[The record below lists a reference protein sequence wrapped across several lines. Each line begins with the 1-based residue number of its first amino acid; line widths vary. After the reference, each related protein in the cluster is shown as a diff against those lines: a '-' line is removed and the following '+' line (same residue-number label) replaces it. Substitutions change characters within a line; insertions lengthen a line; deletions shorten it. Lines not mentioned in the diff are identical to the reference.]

1 LSAILFAGFL
11 SMSAAAIGYPTTARA
26 VPLLVGLFGAA
37 LSAVQFVR
45 AMRQRQTVS
54 VEDFASLSRGH
65 LAMFVWLVGAA
76 AAVAVLGILAGGAI
90 FVIAFLRG
98 RLGESWSSAVPAGLA
113 LSAVLHL
120 MLERGLGV
128 YLFGG
133 LIWR

>member
-1 LSAILFAGFL
+1 MTVVAS
-11 SMSAAAIGYPTTARA
+11 GYPPIARA
-26 VPLLVGLFGAA
+26 MPMIVGVFGAA
-37 LSAVQFVR
+37 LSAIQFVL
-45 AMRQRQTVS
+45 AMRRRQRVPVGQS
-54 VEDFASLSRGH
+54 LSLSRGH
-65 LAMFVWLVGAA
+65 LAMFAWLLGAA

>member
-1 LSAILFAGFL
+1 MFA
-11 SMSAAAIGYPTTARA
+11 
-26 VPLLVGLFGAA
+26 
-37 LSAVQFVR
+37 
-45 AMRQRQTVS
+45 
-54 VEDFASLSRGH
+54 
-65 LAMFVWLVGAA
+65 WLVGAA

>member
-1 LSAILFAGFL
+1 MFA
-11 SMSAAAIGYPTTARA
+11 
-26 VPLLVGLFGAA
+26 
-37 LSAVQFVR
+37 
-45 AMRQRQTVS
+45 
-54 VEDFASLSRGH
+54 
-65 LAMFVWLVGAA
+65 WLVGAA
-76 AAVAVLGILAGGAI
+76 AAGGRVGILAGGAF

-98 RLGESWSSAVPAGLA
+98 RLGESWSPAVPAGLA